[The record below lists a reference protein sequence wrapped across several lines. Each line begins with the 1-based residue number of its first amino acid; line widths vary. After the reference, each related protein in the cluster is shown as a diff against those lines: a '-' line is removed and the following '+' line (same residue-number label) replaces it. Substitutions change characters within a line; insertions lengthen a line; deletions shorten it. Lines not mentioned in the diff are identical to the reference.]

1 MKVLGVIPARYA
13 SSRYPGKPLV
23 DILGKPLVIR
33 VAERTAAALGNENVV
48 IATEDTRI
56 IEVVEQWGYRSV
68 MTTNKPP
75 TGTDRLWEVAQKM
88 EADVYINVQGD
99 EPLILPK
106 DILKILEHKRE
117 NPDVVINGY
126 QQISTEEDP
135 ESVNI
140 PKVVFAENGDLLYM
154 SRRALPGTK
163 SGTPCE
169 AYYKQVCI
177 YGFSYGEL
185 KTFGEH
191 NGKTRL
197 ESYEDIEIL
206 RFLELGYKVRMVELS
221 GSSLAVDVP
230 EDVQIVEQAI
240 IKSGEEY

>member
-1 MKVLGVIPARYA
+1 M
-13 SSRYPGKPLV
+13 

-48 IATEDTRI
+48 IATEDSRI
-56 IEVVEQWGYRSV
+56 SEVVEHWGYRSV
-68 MTTNKPP
+68 ITTNKPA
-75 TGTDRLWEVAQKM
+75 TGTDRLWEVAQIIK
-88 EADVYINVQGD
+88 ADIYINVQGD

-106 DILKILEHKRE
+106 DILKVLERKRLY
-117 NPDVVINGY
+117 PDVVINGY
-126 QQISTEEDP
+126 QQISPEENP

-154 SRRALPGTK
+154 SRSALPGTK
-163 SGTPCE
+163 SGTIPK

-177 YGFSYGEL
+177 YGFSYAEL

-206 RFLELGYKVRMVELS
+206 RFLELGHKVTMIELS

-230 EDVQIVEQAI
+230 EDVQKVEQALK
-240 IKSGEEY
+240 KSSEEEN